1 MGQTREKLM
10 SHTFPHNEPLEYGS
24 LLSFRHMYNVEYRPG
39 EDELINYRV
48 QRRKRME
55 STNPC
60 PKCGDECECG
70 PNCGCGSECECCGIV
85 SENKGENLMKFKTFI
100 SEAIFKLDAKELAS
114 DLLPAGSAKIITAPK
129 DVTTRA
135 EVIGDEEFET
145 KNGRVPALKL
155 YARKKFKNQ
164 EVKIKKGDKLVRNVD
179 GRYYGYTYRSGHF
192 RTATNSKIFS

>member
-1 MGQTREKLM
+1 MADIY
-10 SHTFPHNEPLEYGS
+10 PHQNPLTGP
-24 LLSFRHMYNVEYRPG
+24 LSFRHMYNAEYRPG

-48 QRRKRME
+48 KKRKAME
-55 STNPC
+55 SVNPC
-60 PKCGDECECG
+60 PKCYGDVCECG
-70 PNCGCGSECECCGIV
+70 PDCNCGEDCDCCGSV

-135 EVIGDEEFET
+135 EVIGDKEFET
-145 KNGRVPALKL
+145 KNGRVPELKL
-155 YARKKFKNQ
+155 YDRKKFKNQ